1 MTKTSKGKGKKFPNF
16 KSDTEA
22 ERFVDTADLS
32 EYDFSD
38 FRPMAELLAD
48 VELEQKD
55 VQVNIRMSKTLYGAL
70 KETAKAKEVPYQ
82 RLVRKLLTE
91 GLQFM
96 QGKK

>member
-1 MTKTSKGKGKKFPNF
+1 MSNTSKGKGKKFPDF
-16 KSDTEA
+16 YSDEEA

-38 FRPMAELLAD
+38 FRPMAEVLAN

-70 KETAKAKEVPYQ
+70 KATATARKIPYQ
-82 RLVRKLLTE
+82 RLVRKLLTD
-91 GLQFM
+91 GLQGM
-96 QGKK
+96 EGKK

>member
-1 MTKTSKGKGKKFPNF
+1 MNMKKGKKPFPKF
-16 KSDTEA
+16 ETDEAA

-38 FRPMAELLAD
+38 FRPMSEVLAD

-70 KETAKAKEVPYQ
+70 KETAKNKNLPYQ
-82 RLVRKLLTE
+82 RLVRKLLTD
-91 GLQFM
+91 GLQM
-96 QGKK
+96 MEGKK